1 LFDIVG
7 KRAETLLDVMD
18 HIERFTLERAWT
30 DLTDREFFWEPTSP
44 TWSVRRRE
52 DCRTPTPFGEG
63 SWVADFEFPEPTPI
77 PLTSVGWLA
86 WHIGSVPGRLV
97 EIDFFDGDRTMA
109 SGWTSPYLT
118 HHPVFITAADAM
130 ATLRHG
136 WAALRS
142 AIAITTDEAFETLT
156 PQYTYAR
163 APMRDGVCA
172 LGQPGPQHPAASFV
186 AGALNEVSHH
196 GTQICVLRDLF
207 GATASQ

>member
-1 LFDIVG
+1 MG

-30 DLTDREFFWEPTSP
+30 DLSDHEFFWEPTSP

-52 DCRTPTPFGEG
+52 DCRTPTPFGAG
-63 SWVADFEFPEPTPI
+63 RWVADFEFPEPTPI
-77 PLTSVGWLA
+77 PLTSIGWLA
-86 WHIGSVPGRLV
+86 WHIGSVPGRLI
-97 EIDFFDGDRTMA
+97 EIDFFGGDRTIA

-118 HHPVFITAADAM
+118 HHPIFNTAAEAM
-130 ATLRHG
+130 AALRQG

-142 AIAITTDEAFETLT
+142 IIAITTDEAFETLT

-163 APMRDGVCA
+163 APMSDGLCV
-172 LGQPGPQHPAASFV
+172 LGQPGQTHQAASFV
-186 AGALNEVSHH
+186 AGAINEISHH

-207 GATASQ
+207 AAKGSQ